1 MHASGKRVGPLTPDM
16 VLQHAASI
24 TPTCLCWKR
33 GMVNWLPCKDIP
45 ELCSILALP
54 AAEEEAFA
62 PPPWPHSD
70 TAPGPNNTTDNRN
83 IGMSSS
89 RFEVDFLQVD
99 SATSLFLDMNF
110 SGRIEQD
117 KCQEQI
123 ALLAADS
130 VSALTLKE
138 TVQEQLDAR
147 RACEQPTYKKFTAM
161 GFACIC
167 GFQPKLDI
175 FSLMVLIALMC
186 RVQNCAY
193 DWLSAASF
201 IITLPLEFLI
211 CIICLSE
218 GDRCPLIRKFCNLFP
233 TWILNTKKK
242 HSKLR
247 KNSGG
252 KSVALIDATN
262 DAHLNLKSSISQFD
276 EAVWEYSVPFLVFFR
291 GTFSP
296 ETRVFNH
303 KIPRAFS
310 PALLFARS
318 AANILVISAM
328 LILRFA
334 MVSYNSQMFN
344 VPQFNLPFDVD
355 IDISSP
361 TEFAV
366 CSSLSTK
373 NESTFLVGFG
383 YSLIHTGVLLNL
395 FIVIFMG
402 LTVKWFSLKRESIA
416 CLEKVSKELRRHSI
430 KFHSGSSKH
439 ESAFS
444 LWNKINDFWIKD
456 MFDVRDD
463 FLAEIMGFQ
472 DVAFDSCGRLNVL
485 KPPKSAAKR
494 LLILSLIPLLL
505 ASIVPVVF
513 YLARNPS
520 IGNFLRIDCFEQSCL
535 QLFSKSV
542 IGNCSAASNSTVIW
556 APKQV
561 YYHGCLKCAIIIHG
575 SFSTSAYYSI
585 YTVGECSYCYYQMLH
600 SR

>member
-1 MHASGKRVGPLTPDM
+1 MRASGQRVGPLTPDM

-54 AAEEEAFA
+54 AAEEEGDA

-70 TAPGPNNTTDNRN
+70 TAPGPNNMTDNRN
-83 IGMSSS
+83 LGMSSS
-89 RFEVDFLQVD
+89 RFEVDSLQVD

-117 KCQEQI
+117 KCHEQI

-130 VSALTLKE
+130 ISASTLKE

-167 GFQPKLDI
+167 GFQPKFDI
-175 FSLMVLIALMC
+175 FSLMVLIALIC

-218 GDRCPLIRKFCNLFP
+218 RWPLIRKFCNLFP
-233 TWILNTKKK
+233 TWILNTKRSKLGK
-242 HSKLR
+242 HS
-247 KNSGG
+247 G
-252 KSVALIDATN
+252 KSVALIDVTN
-262 DAHLNLKSSISQFD
+262 DVHANLESSISPFD

-291 GTFSP
+291 GTFSA

-334 MVSYNSQMFN
+334 VISYNSQMFN
-344 VPQFNLPFDVD
+344 APKFNLPFDVD

-366 CSSLSTK
+366 CNSLSTK

-395 FIVIFMG
+395 FIVIFMA
-402 LTVKWFSLKRESIA
+402 LSVKWFSLKRECIA
-416 CLEKVSKELRRHSI
+416 SLEKVSKELRRHSI
-430 KFHSGSSKH
+430 KYHSGSAKH

-444 LWNKINDFWIKD
+444 LWNRINNFWIKD
-456 MFDVRDD
+456 MFASGVDD

-472 DVAFDSCGRLNVL
+472 DIAFDSCGQLNVL

-494 LLILSLIPLLL
+494 LLILSLIPLLM
-505 ASIVPVVF
+505 ASIVPVIF

-535 QLFSKSV
+535 ELFSKSV

-556 APKQV
+556 APNQV
-561 YYHGCLKCAIIIHG
+561 FYHGCLKCAIIIHG
-575 SFSTSAYYSI
+575 SFSKSAYYSI
-585 YTVGECSYCYYQMLH
+585 YTVGKCSYCHYQMLH